1 MTDKEKL
8 CALLKG
14 AQDRKITVLDE
25 IDSTNRYLLDSVR
38 AGKSDV
44 DDIVIAEYQTAGRG
58 RLGKSFS
65 SPKGG
70 IYMSF
75 CVNNTASGLTT
86 VTCGVAVARALE
98 AIGLKPKIKWV
109 NDILLNGKKVAGIL
123 AQAVGDGKRAVV
135 GVGIDLCS
143 DAIPKELADIATA
156 IDAFP
161 HEPFSPEDIIAG
173 TVNCFKELSRMVT
186 NGKNIIREYES
197 RLCHMGEYVTV
208 MNDMTVAKT
217 VGVADDGSLKVL
229 LPNGRIRLLSSGE
242 ISIRPKN
249 Y

>member
-1 MTDKEKL
+1 MTDKKKL

-14 AQDRKITVLDE
+14 AQNRKITVFDE
-25 IDSTNRYLLDSVR
+25 TDSTNRYLLDSIR
-38 AGKSDV
+38 TGEMDV
-44 DDIVIAEYQTAGRG
+44 DDIVIAECQTAGRG

-70 IYMSF
+70 IYMSI
-75 CVNNTASGLTT
+75 CVNNTENGLTT
-86 VTCGVAVARALE
+86 VTCGIAVARSLE
-98 AIGLKPKIKWV
+98 AIGLTPKIKWV
-109 NDILLNGKKVAGIL
+109 NDILLDGKKVAGIL
-123 AQAVGDGKRAVV
+123 AQSVGDGKRAVV
-135 GVGIDLCS
+135 GIGIDLCY
-143 DAIPKELADIATA
+143 DAIPKDLLDIATA
-156 IDAFP
+156 VDAFP
-161 HEPFSPEDIIAG
+161 HAPFSAEDIIAG
-173 TVNCFKELSRMVT
+173 TVNSFEELTKEVSS
-186 NGKNIIREYES
+186 GKNIISEYEK

-229 LPNGRIRLLSSGE
+229 LPDGRIRLLSSGE

>member
-14 AQDRKITVLDE
+14 AQNRRITVLDE

-38 AGKSDV
+38 AGESDV
-44 DDIVIAEYQTAGRG
+44 GDVVIAECQTAGRG

-70 IYMSF
+70 IYVSF
-75 CVNNTASGLTT
+75 CVNNTENGLTT
-86 VTCGVAVARALE
+86 VICGIAVARALE
-98 AIGLKPKIKWV
+98 AIGLVPKIKWV
-109 NDILLNGKKVAGIL
+109 NDVLLDGKKVAGIL
-123 AQAVGDGKRAVV
+123 AQSVGDGKRAVV
-135 GVGIDLCS
+135 GVGIDLRY
-143 DAIPKELADIATA
+143 DAIPKDLLDIATA
-156 IDAFP
+156 VDAFP
-161 HEPFSPEDIIAG
+161 HEPYSPEDIIAD
-173 TVNCFKELSRMVT
+173 TVNSFEELSRNVLR
-186 NGKNIIREYES
+186 GKNIINEYEK

-208 MNDMTVAKT
+208 MNDMTVART

-229 LPNGRIRLLSSGE
+229 LPDGRIRFLSSGE

>member
-14 AQDRKITVLDE
+14 AQNRKITVLDE

-38 AGKSDV
+38 AGKMDV
-44 DDIVIAEYQTAGRG
+44 DDIVIAECQTAGRG
-58 RLGKSFS
+58 RLGKSFF

-75 CVNNTASGLTT
+75 CVNNTENGLTT
-86 VTCGVAVARALE
+86 VMCGIAVARALE
-98 AIGLKPKIKWV
+98 AIGLTPKIKWV
-109 NDILLNGKKVAGIL
+109 NDILIDGKKVAGIL
-123 AQAVGDGKRAVV
+123 AQSVGDGTRAVV
-135 GVGIDLCS
+135 GVGIDLCY
-143 DAIPKELADIATA
+143 DAIPKELLDIATA
-156 IDAFP
+156 VDAFP
-161 HEPFSPEDIIAG
+161 HEPFSAEDIIAG
-173 TVNCFKELSRMVT
+173 TVNSFGELSKAVR
-186 NGKNIIREYES
+186 NEKNIINEYEK

-217 VGVADDGSLKVL
+217 VGVAFDGSLKVL
-229 LPNGRIRLLSSGE
+229 LPNGKIRLLSSGE

-249 Y
+249 N